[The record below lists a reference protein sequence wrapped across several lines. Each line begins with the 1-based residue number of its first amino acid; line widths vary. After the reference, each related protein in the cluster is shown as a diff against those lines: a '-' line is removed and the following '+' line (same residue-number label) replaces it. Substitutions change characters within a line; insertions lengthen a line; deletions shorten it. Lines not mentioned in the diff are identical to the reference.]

1 MRARS
6 HRLSLT
12 MGMALVLA
20 LASLLAAMGEARA
33 DEAASVA
40 CDACHVEAY
49 LMPDGNLS
57 VVERWTVTFV
67 GACHGIEWT
76 IDTAHSDATNVAVT
90 GAGEVVAG
98 DLVAYDYAPGES
110 HALGTYSTKGDFR
123 RRTCTLYFDKA
134 DETVELYVACR
145 LRGAAERWRD
155 AAVLDWR
162 FLDTAEGFGVDDVT
176 VDLFL
181 ERPAEGGVWPGE
193 NVFAWSTVGRP
204 RARRATSRTSS
215 WTRGPSRAWPRART
229 PPASGWTAARSRVA
243 TSRKSTS
250 SFRRAGSRMRAGGPS
265 PSAAR
270 PSTTWASGCAR
281 RRSARMERRVR
292 RALAALWASS
302 APVSSRLPG
311 LVTGSTGKGR
321 QTVRETLR
329 RAAWRA

>member
-110 HALGTYSTKGDFR
+110 HALGTYGTKGDFR

-193 NVFAWSTVGRP
+193 NVFAWSTVGE
-204 RARRATSRTSS
+204 ATREE
-215 WTRGPSRAWPRART
+215 GDIQDVVVDAWPIAGVAQGT
-229 PPASGWTAARSRVA
+229 HAARVRVDCGEIEGGDFA
-243 TSRKSTS
+243 QIHVLFPEGWLKDAGRRPEPFRSETFHNMGERVRKTQERTHGKESAAGLGRLAGIVCAGVLALAW
-250 SFRRAGSRMRAGGPS
+250 FGYRQHRQGPPDRAGKR
-265 PSAAR
+265 
-270 PSTTWASGCAR
+270 
-281 RRSARMERRVR
+281 
-292 RALAALWASS
+292 
-302 APVSSRLPG
+302 
-311 LVTGSTGKGR
+311 
-321 QTVRETLR
+321 
-329 RAAWRA
+329 